1 MNSKTLF
8 RTNQDHSVF
17 KLPGFHFSKNE
28 NKEWRPKKI
37 HPSGLIQTQTWADS
51 SIDLLALNLKPAANI
66 VTISAGACHALA
78 YLQGK
83 PAAVHCVDENP
94 AQLALLEMKT
104 KAIAHLPD
112 YDAVLQFLLNP
123 GQSDNLKRYQ
133 RHIRRNLSESASKYW
148 QSRNFLGQPR
158 YQIFSQ
164 DLQKHGLY
172 NISLNCLRFVLKK
185 LGADFKKILSAQT
198 LEQQQSIFDQAI
210 LPALHKKSLRF
221 LMNQQSILRGLGFS
235 QNQIAQLKK
244 VHEAHQN
251 ITTILIQ
258 RLRHLLCDFPIQNNH
273 FALQVLGQT
282 SPLHQQQSL
291 PTYLQ
296 KEFFSHL
303 RQYAHRIHGH
313 QASLIDYLKQQPPCS
328 IDVFVLQDHL
338 DYLRSTE
345 IKDLWIEVE
354 RCAAPQAKVLIRSL
368 GTSLPLPQDVFCKTH
383 TTWHTNP
390 LLNQTL
396 QAQDRCALYGS
407 FFLLERN

>member
-17 KLPGFHFSKNE
+17 KLPGFHFVKNE
-28 NKEWRPKKI
+28 NKVPKL
-37 HPSGLIQTQTWADS
+37 HQGLIQTQTWADS
-51 SIDLLALNLKPAANI
+51 SVDLLALNLKPASNI

-78 YLQGK
+78 YLNSK

-94 AQLALLEMKT
+94 AQLALLEIKT

-133 RHIRRNLSESASKYW
+133 RHIRGNLSVSASKYW

-164 DLQKHGLY
+164 NLQKHGLY
-172 NISLNCLRFVLKK
+172 NISLSCLRFILKK
-185 LGADFKKILSAQT
+185 LGADFKSMLSAQT
-198 LEQQQSIFDQAI
+198 LEQQKIIFDQAI
-210 LPALHKKSLRF
+210 LPALHRKSLRF
-221 LMNQQSILRGLGFS
+221 LINQQSILRGLGFN
-235 QNQIAQLKK
+235 QNQITQLKQ
-244 VHEAHQN
+244 VHDAHQN
-251 ITTILIQ
+251 INTILVQ

-282 SPLHQQQSL
+282 SPLHQQHSL

-296 KEFFSHL
+296 KEFFHHL

-313 QASLIDYLKQQPPCS
+313 QTCLIDYLKQQPAYS

-338 DYLRSTE
+338 DYLHPTAMKELWGE
-345 IKDLWIEVE
+345 IE

-368 GTSLPLPQDVFCKTH
+368 GTSLPLPQDVFCKTPSM
-383 TTWHTNP
+383 WHTNS

-396 QAQDRCALYGS
+396 QAKDRSALYGS